1 MSQVREFN
9 EKLFKTA
16 GQKLSEEFKGV
27 KMVKKRGRGKERK
40 KMGGRRGR
48 TRQQRG
54 RGRKTIGVAK
64 RLFGD
69 DPEYPATDYIAQRAF
84 LLRKD
89 KYNGYK

>member
-27 KMVKKRGRGKERK
+27 KMVKK
-40 KMGGRRGR
+40 RRGR